1 MVRMAKLKTV
11 YACQQ
16 CGAKASRWVGKCPEC
31 GEYNSMVE
39 EVERPPD
46 RPARH
51 VLSEERPVPITE
63 VAATERPRI
72 VVGIGELDRVFGGGI
87 VIGSVALIGGDPGIG
102 KSTLILQV
110 CQRVAAQG
118 RKVLYVSSE
127 ESVMQTKLRADRLG
141 AASENLFVVS
151 ETNLDVIRAYLT
163 EAKPALAV
171 IDSIQMIYK
180 QELPG
185 APGTVG
191 QVREC
196 AAELTYLAKRAGISL
211 FIVGHVTKD
220 GAIAG
225 PRTLEHL
232 VDAVFYFEGDRFQS
246 FRVLRGV
253 KNRFGSTN
261 EIGIFEMRGSGLTE
275 VANPSELFMSQDR
288 HGREGSVVVP
298 TMVGTRTLLVEIQSL
313 LNRAVVGFPARR
325 VSGVDLN
332 RVQLILAVIERRCGL
347 PVGGQDAF
355 VNAVG
360 GVEVDEPAAD
370 LGIAV
375 AIASSFRSKPVPSRL
390 CLFGEVGLAGEVRG
404 VAQAAARV
412 IEAKRLG
419 FERVIIPADS
429 ARALEAPAGIEVVTV
444 KNLREALEASEVI

>member
-1 MVRMAKLKTV
+1 MTKLKTS

-16 CGAKASRWVGKCPEC
+16 CGAKAPKWVGRCPEC

-51 VLSEERPVPITE
+51 VLSEERPIPITE
-63 VAATERPRI
+63 VAASERPRI
-72 VVGIGELDRVFGGGI
+72 AVGIGELDRVFGGGI
-87 VIGSVALIGGDPGIG
+87 VTGSVALIGGDPGIG

-118 RKVLYVSSE
+118 LKVLYVSSE

-141 AASENLFVVS
+141 VGSENLFVVS
-151 ETNLDVIRAYLT
+151 ETNLDVIRRYL
-163 EAKPALAV
+163 EEVKPALAV
-171 IDSIQMIYK
+171 VDSIQMIYK
-180 QELPG
+180 QDLPG

-196 AAELTYLAKRAGISL
+196 AAELTYFAKRGGVSL

-232 VDAVFYFEGDRFQS
+232 VDAVFYFEGDRFQA

-261 EIGIFEMRGSGLTE
+261 EIGIFEMRGSGLAE
-275 VANPSELFMSQDR
+275 VANPSELFMSADR
-288 HGREGSVVVP
+288 KGREGSVVVP
-298 TMVGTRTLLVEIQSL
+298 SIVGSRTLLVEIQSL
-313 LNRAVVGFPARR
+313 LNRTVVGFPARR

-332 RVQLILAVIERRCGL
+332 RVQLILAVIERRGGL
-347 PVGGQDAF
+347 AVGAQDVF

-360 GVEVDEPAAD
+360 GVEIDEPAAD

-375 AIASSFRSKPVPSRL
+375 AVASSFRSRAVPTRT
-390 CLFGEVGLAGEVRG
+390 CIFGEVGLAGEIRG
-404 VAQAAARV
+404 VAQAGQRV
-412 IEAKRLG
+412 IEASRLG
-419 FERVIIPADS
+419 FERAIVPADS
-429 ARALEAPAGIEVVTV
+429 ARAIEAPDGFDVAPV
-444 KNLREALEASEVI
+444 KNLREALEAAEVM